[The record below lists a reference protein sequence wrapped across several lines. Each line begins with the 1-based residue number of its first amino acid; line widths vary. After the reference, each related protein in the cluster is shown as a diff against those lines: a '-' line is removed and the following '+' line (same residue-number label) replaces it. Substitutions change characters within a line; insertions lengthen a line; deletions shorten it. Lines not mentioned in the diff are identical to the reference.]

1 MLKYVF
7 AAAAFTA
14 MCATPADAQ
23 TDPAMLPPV
32 EIMTCDQMNAEMMT
46 AGMQMNAQLDQEGLL
61 AENQAMQE
69 EAERRRSEQMSM
81 SLGVGLTCAIPG
93 LGAACTA
100 ASMAQASRAAEGV
113 DEQHARMD
121 RQVGRINDSM
131 AGLDQGR
138 LMAMS
143 ERHEQMQCPTPQ

>member
-1 MLKYVF
+1 MLKYLV
-7 AAAAFTA
+7 AVAAFTA

-23 TDPAMLPPV
+23 TEPAPLLAV
-32 EIMTCDQMNAEMMT
+32 ESMTCDQMNAEMMT
-46 AGMQMNAQLDQEGLL
+46 AGMQMNSQIDTEGLL

-69 EAERRRSEQMSM
+69 EAERRRREQMSM
-81 SLGVGLTCAIPG
+81 GLGVGLTCAIPG

-121 RQVGRINDSM
+121 RQIGRMNDSM
-131 AGLDQGR
+131 AGLDQNR

-143 ERHEQMQCPTPQ
+143 ERHQQMQCPTPQ